1 MNLKLLALGAIAL
14 SAIFGADAALAAPKS
29 YPLVCRGGGGSLG
42 LTTDGGAGLF
52 YFQKASGPA
61 GAGLGLGQC
70 SWVDRAI
77 GQNEPTCLR
86 QTGVVSAAWLFP
98 GRMQQAYISSTN
110 AAWMRNLIQ
119 GSNFQMFQVYNP
131 GNTGC
136 FVVTRLG
143 P

>member
-1 MNLKLLALGAIAL
+1 VTRTFSFRTVALVLGLLAGPA
-14 SAIFGADAALAAPKS
+14 FAAPQS
-29 YPLVCRGGGGSLG
+29 YPLVCRGGGGTLG
-42 LTTDGGAGLF
+42 LNTMANSGLF

-77 GQNEPTCLR
+77 GPNEPTCLR
-86 QTGVVSAAWLFP
+86 QTGVNGAAWLFP
-98 GRMQQAYISSTN
+98 GNMGQAYISTTN
-110 AAWMRNLIQ
+110 APWLRSLSSPNT
-119 GSNFQMFQVYNP
+119 FQTFQVYNP
-131 GNTGC
+131 GDTNC

>member
-1 MNLKLLALGAIAL
+1 MKHGLKLFALTLGTLIGAQAFAL
-14 SAIFGADAALAAPKS
+14 PQS
-29 YPLVCRGGGGSLG
+29 YPLVCRGGGGTIG
-42 LTTDGGAGLF
+42 LTTEGSAGLF

-61 GAGLGLGQC
+61 GAGLAAGQC

-77 GQNEPTCLR
+77 GANEPTCLR

-98 GRMQQAYISSTN
+98 DRMQQAYVSSTN
-110 AAWMRNLIQ
+110 AQWMRNLIQ
-119 GSNFQMFQVYNP
+119 RGNFQTFQVYNP
-131 GNTGC
+131 GNGNC